1 MAVAEALRWLRRENL
16 SSRCFDSGLAV
27 SIFRDQSTRTRFSFF
42 KAANLLGLGVQD
54 LDEGRSQIA
63 HGETVRETANMIA
76 FFTEFIGIRDDIFL
90 GAGHTYMQEVSAALQ
105 DGFDQG
111 VLEQRPNVINLQSD
125 IDHPTQSMADLMHL
139 KNHFGSLEKLRGK
152 KLAMTWAYSPSYGKP
167 LSVPQGIIGLMP
179 RLGMDVVLAYPEGYH
194 LIPDTVKLA
203 GKLATEGGGSFKV
216 VHSMEAAF
224 DKADVVYP
232 KSWAPYAVMEKRTEL
247 LKKNDTPGLKELE
260 KACLAKNA
268 EFKSW
273 ECTEAK
279 MKLDPGRQGALH
291 ALPAGGHLGGFV
303 RGRRGG
309 GRRLRPLPHPHLRA
323 GRLQAVR
330 DRRGHADHPLRGPAE
345 GAARAQGARVTTAGG
360 IGNRCG
366 IRDIRLPVH
375 PFARERRSAF
385 TGRRVHGPTSF
396 SLFQP

>member
-1 MAVAEALRWLRRENL
+1 MSSYQSLMKEIKSLSGDLYGKDFLLTWEKSVDELKKIMAVAEALRWLRRENL

-167 LSVPQGIIGLMP
+167 LSVPQGVIGLMP
-179 RLGMDVVLAYPEGYH
+179 RFGMDVVLAYPEGYH
-194 LIPDTVKLA
+194 LIPETVELA

-216 VHSMEAAF
+216 VHSMEEAF
-224 DKADVVYP
+224 
-232 KSWAPYAVMEKRTEL
+232 
-247 LKKNDTPGLKELE
+247 
-260 KACLAKNA
+260 
-268 EFKSW
+268 
-273 ECTEAK
+273 
-279 MKLDPGRQGALH
+279 
-291 ALPAGGHLGGFV
+291 
-303 RGRRGG
+303 
-309 GRRLRPLPHPHLRA
+309 
-323 GRLQAVR
+323 
-330 DRRGHADHPLRGPAE
+330 DRRGRGLPQELGALCRHGEAHRAAEEERHPGPQGAGEGVPRQERRVQELGVHRGEDEARP
-345 GAARAQGARVTTAGG
+345 GAARRSTCTACPRTSPGFRARPARWRPASSTATAS
-360 IGNRCG
+360 
-366 IRDIRLPVH
+366 P
-375 PFARERRSAF
+375 
-385 TGRRVHGPTSF
+385 PTCRPAS
-396 SLFQP
+396 SRT